1 VSGKQPSVNGIKL
14 NQDRFGIAKS
24 AVSFDGTQSALWI
37 PSDNAFNT
45 QHTTISMWVRVNE
58 ILFREKCSSFLMGDG
73 RKDTRFHS
81 QSWQTGLDDQY
92 LQWYC
97 RCRCSDD
104 NHEMKPGIWQHW
116 VFVQDGTKDLIYL
129 DGQLANSKDAP
140 AILIIRQ
147 LLSDL
152 DITLLIMPTFSMAL

>member
-1 VSGKQPSVNGIKL
+1 
-14 NQDRFGIAKS
+14 
-24 AVSFDGTQSALWI
+24 
-37 PSDNAFNT
+37 
-45 QHTTISMWVRVNE
+45 
-58 ILFREKCSSFLMGDG
+58 
-73 RKDTRFHS
+73 
-81 QSWQTGLDDQY
+81 
-92 LQWYC
+92 
-97 RCRCSDD
+97 
-104 NHEMKPGIWQHW
+104 MKPGIWQHW